1 MSKFDLTVLPESKTA
16 RYMQFLRPRFIL
28 GLILVVLLAAA
39 LAGTFFVVKP
49 TQRAGVRRF
58 GSVTTT
64 LPLQPGLHLK
74 LPFFSQVDRAQVSLT
89 NLHIPKFSVTTIDN
103 QIISLDINVS
113 YSVPDS
119 AVFHLL
125 YEVGRSGDADI
136 HENILPIVQD
146 RVSRIFASQNTNSI
160 NENREVLQE
169 AVTLSVAQTL
179 KELFRV
185 EMKSLQ
191 IASIEFSKAFNDS
204 NANAV
209 LAKNR
214 AVQEENNLKVVG
226 FQAQQRVLEAE
237 GLAKQKIAEATGL
250 AKSIELEAQGRAKAV
265 VLEAE
270 ADKQARTLKGN
281 GEAARLE
288 QESKALGGPANYISF
303 LHARAQ
309 MQWRGLYPD
318 NMTILGDKTPVL
330 LGLPTSSSSSE
341 AKPAAASK
349 P

>member
-1 MSKFDLTVLPESKTA
+1 MSKFDLAVLPESKTA
-16 RYMQFLRPRFIL
+16 RFMQFLRPRFIL
-28 GLILVVLLAAA
+28 GFILVVLLAAA

-58 GSVTTT
+58 GSVTTSI
-64 LPLQPGLHLK
+64 PLQPGLHLK
-74 LPFFSQVDRAQVSLT
+74 LPFFSIVDRAQVSLT

-125 YEVGRSGDADI
+125 YEVGKSGDADI

-160 NENREVLQE
+160 NERREVLQQE
-169 AVTLSVAQTL
+169 ITLSVAQTL

-226 FQAQQRVLEAE
+226 FQAQQKVLEAE

-288 QESKALGGPANYISF
+288 QESKALGGPANYIAF

-318 NMTILGDKTPVL
+318 NMTILSDKTPVL

-341 AKPAAASK
+341 TKPAAASK

>member
-1 MSKFDLTVLPESKTA
+1 MSNYGPSPIVPFSTPRT
-16 RYMQFLRPRFIL
+16 MQLLRP
-28 GLILVVLLAAA
+28 GLLVLLFIAAVLIA
-39 LAGTFFVVKP
+39 VISGSFFVVKP
-49 TQRAGVRRF
+49 TERGGVRRF
-58 GSVTTT
+58 GQITTAA
-64 LPLQPGLHLK
+64 PLQPGLHMK
-74 LPFFSQVDRAQVSLT
+74 LPFFSVVDRAQVSLT

-103 QIISLDINVS
+103 QIITLDINVS
-113 YSVPDS
+113 YDVPDS

-160 NENREVLQE
+160 NEKREVLQQE
-169 AVTLSVAQTL
+169 ITMSVAQTL
-179 KELFRV
+179 KELFKVDVR
-185 EMKSLQ
+185 SLQ
-191 IASIEFSKAFNDS
+191 IASIAFSQAFNDS

-226 FQAQQRVLEAE
+226 FQAQQKVVEAE

-250 AKSIELEAQGRAKAV
+250 GRSIELEAQGRAKAV

-270 ADKQARTLKGN
+270 ADAKARELKGK
-281 GEAARLE
+281 GEALRLE
-288 QESKALGGPANYISF
+288 AESKSLGGPANYISF

-309 MQWRGLYPD
+309 LQWKGAYPEH
-318 NMTILGDKTPVL
+318 MTVLGDKTPVL
-330 LGLPTSSSSSE
+330 LGLPSFPE
-341 AKPAAASK
+341 NRPAPVPASK

>member
-1 MSKFDLTVLPESKTA
+1 
-16 RYMQFLRPRFIL
+16 MQFLRP
-28 GLILVVLLAAA
+28 GLIGSLLLAAFLLAAA
-39 LAGTFFVVKP
+39 AGSFFVVKP
-49 TQRAGVRRF
+49 TERAGVRRF
-58 GSVTTT
+58 GSITTEV
-64 LPLQPGLHLK
+64 PLQPGLHMK
-74 LPFFSQVDRAQVSLT
+74 LPFFSLVDRAQVSLT

-103 QIISLDINVS
+103 QIITLDINIS

-125 YEVGRSGDADI
+125 YEVGKSGNADI
-136 HENILPIVQD
+136 HENVMPVVQD

-160 NENREVLQE
+160 NEKREVLQQE
-169 AVTLSVAQTL
+169 ITTSVAQTL

-185 EMKSLQ
+185 DVKSLQ

-226 FQAQQRVLEAE
+226 FQAQQKVLEAE

-288 QESKALGGPANYISF
+288 QESKALGGPANYIAF

-309 MQWRGLYPD
+309 MQWTGAYPAQ
-318 NMTILGDKTPVL
+318 MTVLGDKTPVL
-330 LGLPTSSSSSE
+330 LGLPPFPESKS
-341 AKPAAASK
+341 APA
-349 P
+349 PR